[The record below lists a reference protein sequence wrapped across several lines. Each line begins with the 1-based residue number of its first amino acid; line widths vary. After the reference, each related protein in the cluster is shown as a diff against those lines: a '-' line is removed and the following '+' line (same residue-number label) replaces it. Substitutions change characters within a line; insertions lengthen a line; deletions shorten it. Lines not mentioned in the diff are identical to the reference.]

1 MLLLPPLLHYFH
13 WSRFLE
19 TSLLSIDFIVMMTLK
34 QILLQRWMG
43 AKSQC
48 TIVFALAIFGGRIF
62 FTIFY
67 LFLRLLQ
74 PEEAEFC

>member
-1 MLLLPPLLHYFH
+1 
-13 WSRFLE
+13 
-19 TSLLSIDFIVMMTLK
+19 MMTLK